1 MNMPSREEHCQ
12 HTVERYGVTGE
23 DIHEWMDEPSLILGP
38 QHRNERHDPKQEI
51 PPIFITKYG
60 EELARNIILDHIF
73 LDVKSVKGKAVIH
86 TKRRTDSLD
95 KVIDEFLES
104 EDNIRRIEVENIP
117 ATFLYIDLNKR
128 IRERNLWY
136 LNVSIVDNKGYGIHD
151 DGGYEVYLE
160 SVHEHVDGEDEQ
172 TEEDH
177 LEYISYKSTEEMI
190 DEIMD
195 LQSVRAQH
203 WLRFG
208 NKKRKKPFWK
218 FW

>member
-12 HTVERYGVTGE
+12 HTLERYGVMGE

-38 QHRNERHDPKQEI
+38 EHRNERHDPKQEI

-73 LDVKSVKGKAVIH
+73 LDVKSVKGKAVIY
-86 TKRRTDSLD
+86 TKRRPDSFD

-104 EDNIRRIEVENIP
+104 EDNLRRVEVEGIP
-117 ATFLYIDLNKR
+117 TFHLYSMLNER

-136 LNVSIVDNKGYGIHD
+136 LNVSIVDNE
-151 DGGYEVYLE
+151 GYEVYLE
-160 SVHEHVDGEDEQ
+160 SVHDKVDGEDEA

-177 LEYISYKSTEEMI
+177 LEYLLNRQT

-195 LQSVRAQH
+195 LMESSESEKEQ
-203 WLRFG
+203 RFA
-208 NKKRKKPFWK
+208 RKKPFWK